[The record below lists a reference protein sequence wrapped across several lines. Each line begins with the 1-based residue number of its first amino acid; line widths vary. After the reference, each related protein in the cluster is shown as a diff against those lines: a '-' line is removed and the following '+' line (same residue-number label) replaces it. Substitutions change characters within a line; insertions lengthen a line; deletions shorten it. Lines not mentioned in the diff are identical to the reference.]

1 MTAGKQDARVDE
13 GGERVE
19 LNEKCSEGRKSV
31 LFHHDSRG
39 VKRLVSFEMR
49 RRSFPRFRG
58 FCRRFTRSL
67 LRHVAGGRGV
77 GARPAAVLEVRRAV
91 VVLVVRRAIA
101 VLVSVGDPFS
111 GVVASRRRVVV
122 AL

>member
-1 MTAGKQDARVDE
+1 MTAGKQVARVDE

-19 LNEKCSEGRKSV
+19 LNDKCSEGRTSV
-31 LFHHDSRG
+31 LFSSRLSRREAS
-39 VKRLVSFEMR
+39 RLVR
-49 RRSFPRFRG
+49 DGVVGLFRG
-58 FCRRFTRSL
+58 KFCRRFTRSL

-77 GARPAAVLEVRRAV
+77 GARPAAALVVRRAV

-101 VLVSVGDPFS
+101 VLVFVGAPFS